1 MLLEQ
6 GYGQQLI
13 GHLQPAP
20 LLQRAAFM
28 LPLGRSG
35 GSDQLSPR
43 STRAQQEPP
52 PQRSVRSV
60 YTQTPLEHMGSFE
73 DEPGMS
79 QAHEVRLGDC
89 SVRDTKCTTWR
100 IVVITLCFVCCSA
113 LPRVAKQ
120 RLSRQ
125 CTGEG

>member
-6 GYGQQLI
+6 GYGQQLL

-20 LLQRAAFM
+20 LLQRAPFM
-28 LPLGRSG
+28 PPLGRG
-35 GSDQLSPR
+35 GGTDQLSPR
-43 STRAQQEPP
+43 STRAQQQPP

-79 QAHEVRLGDC
+79 QAHEVRRET
-89 SVRDTKCTTWR
+89 V
-100 IVVITLCFVCCSA
+100 LCAAPSRRNGEFLAFVYRGA
-113 LPRVAKQ
+113 
-120 RLSRQ
+120 
-125 CTGEG
+125 